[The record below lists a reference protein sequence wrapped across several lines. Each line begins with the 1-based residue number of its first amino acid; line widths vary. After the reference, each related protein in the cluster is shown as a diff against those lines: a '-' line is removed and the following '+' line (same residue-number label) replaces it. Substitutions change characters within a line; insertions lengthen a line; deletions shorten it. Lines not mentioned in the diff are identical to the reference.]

1 MSIKD
6 ITVIITSFKS
16 ENKIRSCLKSIDSD
30 CRVINVENSNNKEYK
45 TKIESD
51 FKNVTC
57 ILSGENIGY
66 GKGNNIALKKIK
78 SKYALILNPDAEL
91 FSESINNF
99 LKIAEL
105 NPDFSMIVPSTV
117 NNKNNLKSYNLT
129 SHNDIFNHLV
139 DIDKKTLKTV
149 RVHAMFLNVSK
160 FKDIGFFDE
169 NIFFFLEETDLAMRL
184 LKSNKKIYYYA
195 PIIIYHEGGKS
206 HQTKINHEMEI
217 SRNWHWMWSTFYYN
231 TKYKGFLITFIIF
244 MPKLFTSFFKFLFFL
259 IVKNKEK
266 KQIYYHRFSG
276 LMNSIMGKSS
286 WYRPK
291 V

>member
-6 ITVIITSFKS
+6 ITIVITSFKS
-16 ENKIRSCLKSIDSD
+16 ENKIRSCLNSIDSN
-30 CRVINVENSNNKEYK
+30 CSVINVENSNNHEYK

-66 GKGNNIALKKIK
+66 GKGNNIALNKIK

-91 FSESINNF
+91 LADSINNF

-105 NPDFSMIVPSTV
+105 NPDFSMIVPSTLD
-117 NNKNNLKSYNLT
+117 NKKNFKSYDMASQNDMF
-129 SHNDIFNHLV
+129 SHLIN
-139 DIDKKTLKTV
+139 IDTKTLKTV
-149 RVHAMFLNVSK
+149 RGHAMFLNLSK

-184 LKSNKKIYYYA
+184 LKNKKKIYYYA

-231 TKYKGFLITFIIF
+231 RKYKGFLIALMLFI
-244 MPKLFTSFFKFLFFL
+244 PKLFTSFLKFLFFL
-259 IVKNKEK
+259 IIRNNEK